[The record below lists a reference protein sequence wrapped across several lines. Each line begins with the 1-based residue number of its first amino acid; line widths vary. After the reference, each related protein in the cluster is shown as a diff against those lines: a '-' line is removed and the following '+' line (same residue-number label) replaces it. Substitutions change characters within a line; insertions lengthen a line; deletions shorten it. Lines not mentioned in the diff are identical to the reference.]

1 MKFYFNSIFEI
12 KFQTHFDLCPPK
24 SNFMK
29 IAVIGSRNF
38 TDQVLLEN
46 ELNTIKE
53 KVTMVISGGANG
65 ADKLAEKWALD
76 NNIPLEVYKPDWKT
90 YGRAAGV
97 VRNKLIIGSCDYCY
111 AFWDKKSKGTLYS
124 INHCKKVYKPIKV
137 INFISVESDLK

>member
-1 MKFYFNSIFEI
+1 
-12 KFQTHFDLCPPK
+12 
-24 SNFMK
+24 MK

-76 NNIPLEVYKPDWKT
+76 NNIPLEVYKPDWKN

-97 VRNKLIIGSCDYCY
+97 VRNKLIIESCDYCY
-111 AFWDKKSKGTLYS
+111 AFFFFLSKGTLYS
-124 INHCKKVYKPIKV
+124 INHCKKVYKPIKI
-137 INFISVESDLK
+137 INFITVESDLK

>member
-12 KFQTHFDLCPPK
+12 KFQSHFDLCPPN

-38 TDQVLLEN
+38 TDQILLEN

-53 KVTMVISGGANG
+53 KVTMVISGGASG

-97 VRNKLIIGSCDYCY
+97 VRNKLIIESCDYCY

-124 INHCKKVYKPIKV
+124 INHCKKVYKPIKI